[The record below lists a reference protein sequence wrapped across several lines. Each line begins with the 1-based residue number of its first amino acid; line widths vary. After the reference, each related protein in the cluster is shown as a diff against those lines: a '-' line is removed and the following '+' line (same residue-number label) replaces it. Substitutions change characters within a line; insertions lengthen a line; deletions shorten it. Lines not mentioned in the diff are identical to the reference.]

1 MIEFHRPPC
10 PRCKAI
16 TVLARTTPDSSGFDV
31 RTFECPACG
40 HIHQR
45 VVELIDPMKS
55 KETVGWLLGEL
66 RAPA

>member
-1 MIEFHRPPC
+1 M
-10 PRCKAI
+10 
-16 TVLARTTPDSSGFDV
+16 TMLARITPDSSGFDV